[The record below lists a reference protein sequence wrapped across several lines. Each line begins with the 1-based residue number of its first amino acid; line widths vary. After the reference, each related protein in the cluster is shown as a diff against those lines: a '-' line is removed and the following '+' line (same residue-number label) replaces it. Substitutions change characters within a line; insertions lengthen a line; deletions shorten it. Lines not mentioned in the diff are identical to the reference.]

1 MTSPPGCGILT
12 SVIRTGHP
20 GGVFRKKMKK
30 KVPESIDSNA
40 VDVIESVH
48 LRNGGICRDI

>member
-12 SVIRTGHP
+12 SVIRTGHS

-30 KVPESIDSNA
+30 KVPESIDNNA

-48 LRNGGICRDI
+48 LRNGGERRDI